1 MNLQYLIDNK
11 STLTSLNQ
19 KLINFKKEY
28 KNNSTTLENLLNIF
42 IFIFALA
49 INLIC
54 AAFSAKLLVK
64 GNISGML
71 LFPSMLAFDYFYL
84 NFIFFINEK
93 VAIGKKYNKFQQ
105 ALHEFVGDGI
115 SFSKKELI
123 ESTINNLT
131 KKEKNILEEFIE
143 KSDKKYKIKMQS
155 HIEKI
160 LIENKESFHKYN
172 RNNLIEIINFADNK
186 LKSELIDKVIAID
199 SKKNKINKKNVVLEI

>member
-1 MNLQYLIDNK
+1 MNLEYLIDNK
-11 STLTSLNQ
+11 STLKSLNE
-19 KLINFKKEY
+19 KLKNFKKEY
-28 KNNSTTLENLLNIF
+28 ENNSTGLEISLNIF
-42 IFIFALA
+42 IFVFGIA
-49 INLIC
+49 INII
-54 AAFSAKLLVK
+54 AAVFSAKLLVK

-71 LFPSMLAFDYFYL
+71 LFPFILAFDYFYL
-84 NFIFFINEK
+84 TFIFFINEK
-93 VAIGKKYNKFQQ
+93 VAIGKKHNKFQQ
-105 ALHEFVGDGI
+105 AFHEFVGDGI

-131 KKEKNILEEFIE
+131 KKEKNLLEEFIE

-186 LKSELIDKVIAID
+186 LKSELIDKVITID
-199 SKKNKINKKNVVLEI
+199 SKKNKINKKNVILEI